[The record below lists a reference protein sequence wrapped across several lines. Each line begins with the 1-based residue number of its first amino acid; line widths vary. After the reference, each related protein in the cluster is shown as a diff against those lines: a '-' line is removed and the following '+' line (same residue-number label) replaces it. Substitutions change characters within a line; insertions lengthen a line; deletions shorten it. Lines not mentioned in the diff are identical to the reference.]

1 MAHVTLWSNVRPH
14 KTPTVGTARSRRKWH
29 SLLNVDPLVST
40 LALLALVLSGGT
52 LGYVLI
58 EGWTVWEAF
67 YMTVISVTTVGYREI
82 RPMGRLGEAF
92 TVLVLISGVGLVFY
106 SISMFAGRVVES
118 GLQHRWERRW
128 LARMLDRITDHFIV
142 CGYGRIGS
150 IMVDEF
156 ERQGVP
162 CVVIERDPE
171 RIKLAR
177 AKGALVLEGDASS
190 EELLKQAGIDRA
202 KAFIAAVSTDAENVY
217 AILSARL
224 ARPSL
229 YIIGRA
235 ETEES
240 ARKLRKAGADRVI
253 SPYQIGG
260 LHMAQLAMRPAV
272 VEFVQL
278 ATRADFMDLSMEQI
292 EVMEGSGLVD
302 QTLVGSNLRQRF
314 GVIVVSIQRASGAM
328 EFNPA
333 PESVMRK
340 GDRLVVLGPADR
352 LKLLELA
359 SRAGGTAT
367 A

>member
-1 MAHVTLWSNVRPH
+1 MLTS
-14 KTPTVGTARSRRKWH
+14 
-29 SLLNVDPLVST
+29 DPLLTV
-40 LALLALVLSGGT
+40 LVLLCLVLSAGT

-58 EGWTVWEAF
+58 EGWSVWEAF
-67 YMTVISVTTVGYREI
+67 YMTVISVTTVGYREV
-82 RPMGRLGEAF
+82 RPMSRAGEVF
-92 TVLVLISGVGLVFY
+92 TVCVLVGGVGMVLY

-128 LARMLDRITDHFIV
+128 LQRMIDKLTDHFIV

-156 ERQGVP
+156 ERQGVAYL
-162 CVVIERDPE
+162 VIERDPE
-171 RIKLAR
+171 RIKVAR

-190 EELLKQAGIDRA
+190 EELLRQAGIDRA

-240 ARKLRKAGADRVI
+240 ARKLRSAGADRVI

-278 ATRADFMDLSMEQI
+278 ATSADFLDLSMEQV
-292 EVMEGSGLVD
+292 EVKEGSGLVD
-302 QTLVGSNLRQRF
+302 QTLVGCNLRQRF
-314 GVIVVSIQRASGAM
+314 GVIVVGIQRASGQM
-328 EFNPA
+328 DFNPA
-333 PESVMRK
+333 PEAVMRR
-340 GDRLVVLGPADR
+340 GDHLVVLGPADR
-352 LKLLELA
+352 LKSLEALSSTGSAA
-359 SRAGGTAT
+359 SA
-367 A
+367 

>member
-1 MAHVTLWSNVRPH
+1 MTVTPAASSSF
-14 KTPTVGTARSRRKWH
+14 ARRRRRWR
-29 SLLNVDPLVST
+29 SLLTGGPLLTTAV
-40 LALLALVLSGGT
+40 LLAVVLSVGT

-58 EGWTVWEAF
+58 EGWTPWEAF
-67 YMTVISVTTVGYREI
+67 YMTVISVTTVGYREV
-82 RPMGRLGEAF
+82 RPMGRGGELF
-92 TVLVLISGVGLVFY
+92 TVFVLIAGVGLVLY
-106 SISMFAGRVVES
+106 SISLFAGRVVES

-128 LARMLDRITDHFIV
+128 LLRMIEKLTDHFIV

-150 IMVDEF
+150 IMVEEF

-162 CVVIERDPE
+162 YVVIERDPE
-171 RIKLAR
+171 RLKLATAR
-177 AKGALVLEGDASS
+177 GALALEGDASS
-190 EELLKQAGIDRA
+190 EELLKIAGIDRA

-240 ARKLRKAGADRVI
+240 ARKLRIAGADRVI

-278 ATRADFMDLSMEQI
+278 ATSADFLDLSMEQI
-292 EVMEGSGLVD
+292 EVKEGSGLVD
-302 QTLVGSNLRQRF
+302 QTLVGCNLRQRF
-314 GVIVVSIQRASGAM
+314 GVIVVSIQRAGGTM

-333 PESVMRK
+333 PEAYMRR
-340 GDRLVVLGPADR
+340 GDHLVVMGPADR
-352 LKLLELA
+352 LKALEALSTGSKA
-359 SRAGGTAT
+359 SA
-367 A
+367 